1 MDAGISPSDHVRN
14 KISQCQTLHC
24 DASKRVFVSAEREL
38 QTVDTS
44 TPFSNSLDNNVPINC
59 KHVLLPLGHS
69 ILIT

>member
-1 MDAGISPSDHVRN
+1 
-14 KISQCQTLHC
+14 
-24 DASKRVFVSAEREL
+24 
-38 QTVDTS
+38 VDTS